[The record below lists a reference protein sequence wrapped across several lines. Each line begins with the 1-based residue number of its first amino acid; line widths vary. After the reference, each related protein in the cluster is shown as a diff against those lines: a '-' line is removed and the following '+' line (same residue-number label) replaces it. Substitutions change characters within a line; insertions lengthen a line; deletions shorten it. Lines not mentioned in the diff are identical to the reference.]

1 MAGFDAIFDEGSDA
15 LVYLLPHSLFAFA
28 LLFDQ
33 FPSQLQQGLVCYSL
47 SALG

>member
-33 FPSQLQQGLVCYSL
+33 LQQGLVCYSL